1 MHATFRRS
9 GSASSAHRPW
19 PWHSR
24 PRLRG
29 RALDSA
35 WPFGVLSN
43 RQPLPDGFIG
53 HHVRRRTMLYDSPLL
68 HHVTGTANSSRT
80 ADVLLHRQQCDTSLA
95 WVGRALVTFGNSR
108 GGVACGRLLQRKGLR
123 RSREGCAGRYHLLFP
138 AGKRLAELATL
149 LAPARE

>member
-1 MHATFRRS
+1 MRATFRRS

-24 PRLRG
+24 PRWRG

-35 WPFGVLSN
+35 WPFGALSN

-53 HHVRRRTMLYDSPLL
+53 HHVRRRTMLYDPPLL

-80 ADVLLHRQQCDTSLA
+80 ADVLLHEQQRDALA
-95 WVGRALVTFGNSR
+95 AHSASDSKISFTTIGA
-108 GGVACGRLLQRKGLR
+108 
-123 RSREGCAGRYHLLFP
+123 
-138 AGKRLAELATL
+138 
-149 LAPARE
+149 